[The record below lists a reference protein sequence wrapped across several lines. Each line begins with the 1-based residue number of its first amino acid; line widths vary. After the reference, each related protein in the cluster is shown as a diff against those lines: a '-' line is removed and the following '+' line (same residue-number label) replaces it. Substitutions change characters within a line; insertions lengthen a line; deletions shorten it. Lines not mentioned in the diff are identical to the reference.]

1 MSMRKSR
8 NPGASCIEKFGR
20 HVIMA
25 VNYYGAGREY
35 SMKTAYFVSPGFIDS
50 HMHVL
55 SFGDALNC
63 VPLHLPQ

>member
-1 MSMRKSR
+1 
-8 NPGASCIEKFGR
+8 
-20 HVIMA
+20 MA